1 MAQTIDRL
9 RRALADKPDAQR
21 VELSRATVEAL
32 IAAADGRQVV
42 TLGDAARLI
51 QRQRYAAVSDALS
64 AADDQTGEDAIVCFL
79 NALSASD
86 DLLHIKAARTA
97 GEGEP

>member
-21 VELSRATVEAL
+21 VELSRATVVAL
-32 IAAADGRQVV
+32 IAAAEGRQVV

-64 AADDQTGEDAIVCFL
+64 AADGQTGEDAIVCFL

-86 DLLHIKAARTA
+86 DLLNIKATRTA
-97 GEGEP
+97 GEGEQ